1 MAKGYKQIGPDDG
14 KPFTK
19 GDKRI
24 NRLGRPPKLPELET
38 MMAEV
43 LSDKDAMRAIL
54 IALVKKAKGGD
65 VRASELIMDR
75 AYGKLTMR
83 QDTNLNMNFKEWT
96 EEMRLTIINELLN
109 TEK

>member
-1 MAKGYKQIGPDDG
+1 MGKLKGAADG
-14 KPFTK
+14 VPFKK
-19 GDKRI
+19 GDARI
-24 NRLGRPPKLPELET
+24 NRKGRPPKLPELET

-75 AYGKLTMR
+75 AYGKLKTMAAVDMSFD
-83 QDTNLNMNFKEWT
+83 QLSEEQIDVIIDKLFKQQ
-96 EEMRLTIINELLN
+96 NN
-109 TEK
+109 G